1 MNAKRQAAQERVAL
15 KKAERER
22 AERERHQ
29 HNAGLEREAYTRVLS
44 HADYHYNRLRR
55 KRINEIMKA
64 ADGRRVLELG
74 SRSWDGFIVEFGIK
88 PAAITC
94 INISE
99 KDLEEGR
106 RRARDAGQPI
116 DFRLMDAQNLDFP
129 DASFDVIFGE
139 AILHHLQF
147 SRTLR
152 EIRRVLAPD
161 GIAVFTE
168 PLDNNPVGRIVR
180 ALTPNARTVD
190 EEPLRFQHLRQFREL
205 FELETY
211 FEQFLSVPAGVLSYL
226 CQAQENNVL
235 TRSAFAADEWLL
247 KRLPALGP
255 FYRHAMFVCRRPSET
270 PAARAG

>member
-1 MNAKRQAAQERVAL
+1 MNAKRQAAQER
-15 KKAERER
+15 
-22 AERERHQ
+22 AERERHR
-29 HNAGLEREAYTRVLS
+29 HNAGLERETYTRVLS
-44 HADYHYNRLRR
+44 HADYHYSRLRR
-55 KRINEIMKA
+55 KRINQIMQA

-74 SRSWDGFIVEFGIK
+74 SRSWEGFIYEFGIK

-106 RRARDAGQPI
+106 DCARAAGQPI
-116 DFRLMDAQNLDFP
+116 DFRLMDAQNLEFP
-129 DASFDVIFGE
+129 DASFDVVFGE

-147 SRTLR
+147 NRTLK
-152 EIRRVLAPD
+152 EVRRVLAPG
-161 GIAVFTE
+161 GIGVFTE

-180 ALTPNARTVD
+180 ALTPKARTVD
-190 EEPLRFQHLRQFREL
+190 EEPLRFRHLRELREL

-226 CQAQENNVL
+226 CRARANNVL
-235 TRSAFAADEWLL
+235 TRSAFAADEWLV

-255 FYRHAMFVCRRPSET
+255 YYRHVVFVCRRP
-270 PAARAG
+270 PDPPLRAA